1 ENLPGFTN
9 LRKTTCQGGFF
20 VSKARDYPQRKT
32 ISRRSSVIFDRYGI
46 KVSNARSIWGV
57 AAAFTTVESSY
68 FHGKK

>member
-1 ENLPGFTN
+1 M
-9 LRKTTCQGGFF
+9 QGGFF
-20 VSKARDYPQRKT
+20 VFRARDYDATDR

>member
-1 ENLPGFTN
+1 
-9 LRKTTCQGGFF
+9 
-20 VSKARDYPQRKT
+20 
-32 ISRRSSVIFDRYGI
+32 VIFDRYGI